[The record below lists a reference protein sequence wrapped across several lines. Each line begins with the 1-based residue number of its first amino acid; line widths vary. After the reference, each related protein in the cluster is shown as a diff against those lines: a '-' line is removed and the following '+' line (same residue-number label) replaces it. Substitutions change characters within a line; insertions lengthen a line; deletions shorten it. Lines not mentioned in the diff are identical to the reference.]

1 MARRLAGILMAGRLI
16 YLMGPS
22 GSGKDTVLQGVYSLM
37 GNGCYLAPRV
47 VTRPETDTESG
58 SISVSASEFANLESC
73 GLLAMAWE
81 ANGLAYGV
89 LRDIND
95 RLVAGCD
102 VLVNGSR
109 QYLPE
114 ARKRYQDLVPVLL
127 CVDERQ
133 LIQRLHAR
141 GRESGDQIQAR
152 LARNA
157 KFQELDDV
165 HEEHDVTRIDNS
177 GKIDDAIRALYEH
190 LNGSSAGRRVQRSTG
205 GRSHYHAT

>member
-1 MARRLAGILMAGRLI
+1 MAGRLI

-22 GSGKDTVLQGVYSLM
+22 GSGKDTVLEGVFSLM
-37 GNGCYLAPRV
+37 GHGCYLAPRV
-47 VTRPETDTESG
+47 VTRPYTDTERG
-58 SISVSASEFANLESC
+58 SIPVSASEFASMESC
-73 GLLAMAWE
+73 GLLAMAWH

-95 RLVAGCD
+95 KLVAGCD

-133 LIQRLHAR
+133 LLLRLHAR
-141 GRESGDQIQAR
+141 GRESGEQIQAR
-152 LARNA
+152 LMRNA
-157 KFQELDDV
+157 NLAVLDDAPGARPV
-165 HEEHDVTRIDNS
+165 ALIDNS
-177 GKIDDAIRALYEH
+177 GKADDAIRALYEY
-190 LNGSSAGRRVQRSTG
+190 LNESGTGRRVNPSRG
-205 GRSHYHAT
+205 GHSHRHAT

>member
-1 MARRLAGILMAGRLI
+1 MAGRLI

-22 GSGKDTVLQGVYSLM
+22 GSGKDTVLEGVFSLM
-37 GNGCYLAPRV
+37 GHGCYLAPRV
-47 VTRPETDTESG
+47 VTRPHTDTESG
-58 SISVSASEFANLESC
+58 SISVSASEFASLESC
-73 GLLAMAWE
+73 GLLAMAWR

-95 RLVAGCD
+95 KLVAGCD

-127 CVDERQ
+127 RVDQQQ
-133 LIQRLHAR
+133 LGQRLHAR
-141 GRESGDQIQAR
+141 GRENGDQIQAR

-157 KFQELDDV
+157 QFSMLADAPGTQPV
-165 HEEHDVTRIDNS
+165 IHIDNS
-177 GKIDDAIRALYEH
+177 GRADDAIRALYGY
-190 LNGSSAGRRVQRSTG
+190 LNGSGFSRRADSSRG
-205 GRSHYHAT
+205 GQGHRHAT